1 MLAEIITKK
10 NGNKLVHRNGYR
22 PKPIKEFT
30 EEYFLSKCI
39 EVTPNFFVLQDTY
52 KEYLNCEHNNLPAGY
67 AWIDIKDL
75 VDDIIDIKNGQA
87 ATGNI
92 KKRVTSFET
101 RGAQVLIDVIQ
112 HEKFKIKNF
121 DQTHNKQIERDYKHS
136 YGYEVVEEKSTRTLE
151 NIRVPKSLLFEFRG
165 HKRQSL
171 SNMTNDKIKSSPYI
185 LSPDHEICLEKLR
198 NNTAQYFLLDCVM
211 RFGKSYIYLE
221 HIKREYH
228 KQNKY
233 KAHAVIC
240 NDTKTFN
247 GWKKKVRRS
256 YSDVIDIVILKN
268 KKDFDFN
275 NSGLTK
281 NILVLISPQLVGHHN
296 DVTEIVKD
304 IDTTPISDLSKLDIQ
319 VENLFVDEAH
329 NWFNEKWRKYYE
341 KITKNQIVLAS
352 GTATTILMAYKD
364 FFSGD
369 NVHTYQLGDLVKK
382 LKEDLNIDVNLV
394 IRRLNLEDV
403 DKKINISNLQDV
415 DEHGRLVN
423 PNEVDSFLKAFILG
437 ESKARKRFSPFHSV
451 NKHFVCLVDR
461 VEFALVMREF
471 IKKNCVDSDGNP
483 TLIPILV
490 AGENKNRDAIEEE
503 NVQDIIDD
511 AEQRG
516 IKTITI
522 TCRSMIQGIS
532 IRQWNEVINLSSV
545 STYTVYFQLLG
556 RMLEFDDV
564 KDYNIGK
571 QDLIVWDY
579 NPTRTLEVL
588 TAAVQYRNYINNK
601 GVKSALQYYFDI
613 ITMEDHVPTRNA
625 FKTIE
630 VSNIETEIR
639 TLINKHAFSRNALG
653 ARKISDTRPNVI
665 LGMDPMLA
673 ELFYSTETNKE
684 TSKSMKEKL
693 NSLRNTVKKQKTNY
707 SKGTGSN
714 NVDIEKP
721 QVDYLDKVI
730 DGYSVYTQRIDIV
743 MEVLIGN
750 GIIKERGIREMMK
763 CYDHDLFVGGFEFPN
778 KSYSKSFVD
787 HLTKHGNLDIID
799 NRVQAGKFRL
809 PDISKLFDMKRVEVL
824 NYMSNYETIYNYN
837 ASDNQLPFD
846 VALNYFEKNF
856 DGLNLNTS
864 MNIHDGYFKSGSLL
878 IAFGYYLYKNKSDIF
893 KSGVSK
899 TDIIEMLSFSD
910 EKIFFESMGE
920 LMGFTK
926 SSTTKKDFIIINPPY
941 SSGLHLDIFIKS
953 FNNELNNGGTLIC
966 VHRETPVITKNPKPN
981 KNTTKYRYIM
991 LNNTSEIT
999 FFDGNPIFHT
1009 AQFFSPLIVSR
1020 VKKDSNISSVKINSN
1035 HLQKPYSY
1043 EIYDFNDAFIHSNVE
1058 KTIRIRKKLLD
1069 KINNANLSNFNEM
1082 STKKIK
1088 NSPYYV
1094 NIKQIGGHG
1103 MVDGK
1108 INKDFYCLVSPK
1120 FEYDLVNQIT
1130 DDINNCLTPAGR
1142 GGGIRANSYDEAINI
1157 FEFMKTKSARFFISL
1172 TKIDQNIW
1180 DGNMLSILPYLDFTK
1195 KWNDES
1201 LFKYFELEDDLV
1213 EYIKEYIE
1221 PIYDYEKSN

>member
-1 MLAEIITKK
+1 MTKIITKK
-10 NGNKLVHRNGYR
+10 NGNKLVHRCGYR
-22 PKPIKEFT
+22 PKTIEKFT
-30 EEYFLSKCI
+30 EEYILSKCI
-39 EVTPNFFVLQDTY
+39 RVTENFLVLQDTY
-52 KEYLNCEHNNLPAGY
+52 KEYKNCEHNNLPAGY

-75 VDDIIDIKNGQA
+75 VDDIIHIKNGQA

-92 KKRVTSFET
+92 KKRVTGFET

-151 NIRVPKSLLFEFRG
+151 NIKVPKSLLFEFRG

-171 SNMTNDKIKSSPYI
+171 SVMTNDKIKFSPYI
-185 LSPDHEICLEKLR
+185 QSPDHEICLEKLK
-198 NNTAQYFLLDCVM
+198 NNTTQYFLLDCVM

-221 HIKREYH
+221 YIKREYH
-228 KQNKY
+228 KRNKY

-247 GWKKKVRRS
+247 GWKQKVRRS

-341 KITKNQIVLAS
+341 KITKNQIILAS
-352 GTATTILMAYKD
+352 GTAATILMAYKD

-403 DKKINISNLQDV
+403 DKKINIRNLQDE

-451 NKHFVCLVDR
+451 NNHFECLVDR
-461 VEFALVMREF
+461 VVFALVMKEF

-490 AGENKNRDAIEEE
+490 AGENKIRDAIEEE

-522 TCRSMIQGIS
+522 TCRSMIQGVS

-571 QDLIVWDY
+571 QNLIVWDY

-601 GVKSALQYYFDI
+601 GVKSALDYYFDI
-613 ITMEDHVPTRNA
+613 IKMEDYVTSRGA
-625 FKTIE
+625 FEEIE
-630 VSNIETEIR
+630 VSSIETEVR

-653 ARKISDTRPNVI
+653 ARKISDTRPDVI
-665 LGMDPMLA
+665 LEMDPMLA
-673 ELFYSTETNKE
+673 ELFYNTETNKN

-693 NSLRNTVKKQKTNY
+693 DSLRNNVKKQKTNY

-714 NVDIEKP
+714 NVNIQKP

-730 DGYSVYTQRIDIV
+730 AGYSVYTQRIDIV
-743 MEVLIGN
+743 MEVLLGK

-763 CYDHDLFVGGFEFPN
+763 YYDHDLFVEGFEFPN

-799 NRVQAGKFRL
+799 NRVQAGEFQL
-809 PDISKLFDMKRVEVL
+809 PDISKLFDMERVEVL

-837 ASDNQLPFD
+837 TSDNQLPFD
-846 VALNYFEKNF
+846 VALNYFEKNL
-856 DGLNLNTS
+856 DGLKLNTS
-864 MNIHDGYFKSGSLL
+864 LNIHGGYFKSGSLL

-893 KSGVSK
+893 KSDVSK
-899 TDIIEMLSFSD
+899 TDIIKMLSFSD
-910 EKIFFESMGE
+910 EKIFFESIGE
-920 LMGFTK
+920 LMGFTNSGK
-926 SSTTKKDFIIINPPY
+926 THRKDFIIINPPY
-941 SSGLHLDIFIKS
+941 NKHIEIFIKS
-953 FNNELNNGGTLIC
+953 FDELSDGGTLIC
-966 VHRETPVITKNPKPN
+966 VHPSTPFINRKPTSDDKKTQRIKEIVSEYRTCLKLVDGNIIFDAGFLTPLSITRVQKIKDKNIEVIYSHINPDNKEVKVYDKLDDIFIHGNDIVIGIYNKIIPYIKTSIEDMLYRKGNTSKKYIKINRISGHPPKPGEN
-981 KNTTKYRYIM
+981 IINPDFFQLIYKKNEKD
-991 LNNTSEIT
+991 
-999 FFDGNPIFHT
+999 FDGIITDNPIGK
-1009 AQFFSPLIVSR
+1009 R
-1020 VKKDSNISSVKINSN
+1020 GDGN
-1035 HLQKPYSY
+1035 
-1043 EIYDFNDAFIHSNVE
+1043 
-1058 KTIRIRKKLLD
+1058 
-1069 KINNANLSNFNEM
+1069 NFNELIIKETDDVNHIHFYLM
-1082 STKKIK
+1082 TKFARFCLSLYK
-1088 NSPYYV
+1088 NSV
-1094 NIKQIGGHG
+1094 NILSDLQAVPY
-1103 MVDGK
+1103 M
-1108 INKDFYCLVSPK
+1108 DFSQKWTDEKL
-1120 FEYDLVNQIT
+1120 FEH
-1130 DDINNCLTPAGR
+1130 
-1142 GGGIRANSYDEAINI
+1142 
-1157 FEFMKTKSARFFISL
+1157 FK
-1172 TKIDQNIW
+1172 
-1180 DGNMLSILPYLDFTK
+1180 LDPEERNF
-1195 KWNDES
+1195 
-1201 LFKYFELEDDLV
+1201 
-1213 EYIKEYIE
+1213 IKEYI
-1221 PIYDYEKSN
+1221 PNWYEYEQVIK